1 MNILSVENIMITIGD
16 YPLSWIE
23 FTGTVLYFAS
33 VWLIARKNLLT
44 WPVSL
49 VSVTLYGILFW
60 QIRLYSDMLEQLY
73 YLGIGVW
80 GWISWTRIKD
90 EKQSIPSGF
99 SPPKVMAVWALG
111 IAAAGML
118 LGLAVARFHI
128 WLPSAFPA
136 PADYPFLDAFTTVA
150 SFAAMY
156 LMTRRRTES
165 WLWWIAID
173 AIGIGL
179 YWVKDVRF
187 IAIQYIALF
196 FMALWGLG
204 RWIAMDRASAQAA
217 RSGTL

>member
-16 YPLSWIE
+16 YP
-23 FTGTVLYFAS
+23 V
-33 VWLIARKNLLT
+33 
-44 WPVSL
+44 
-49 VSVTLYGILFW
+49 
-60 QIRLYSDMLEQLY
+60 
-73 YLGIGVW
+73 
-80 GWISWTRIKD
+80 
-90 EKQSIPSGF
+90 
-99 SPPKVMAVWALG
+99 
-111 IAAAGML
+111 
-118 LGLAVARFHI
+118 
-128 WLPSAFPA
+128 
-136 PADYPFLDAFTTVA
+136 LDAFTTVA

-196 FMALWGLG
+196 FMALWGLW

-217 RSGTL
+217 RSV

>member
-1 MNILSVENIMITIGD
+1 MNILSVENIMVSVGG

-23 FTGTVLYFAS
+23 FTGTILYFAS
-33 VWLIARKNLLT
+33 VWLVARKNLLT

-60 QIRLYSDMLEQLY
+60 QIQLYSDMLEQIY

-80 GWISWTRIKD
+80 GWISWKHIKD
-90 EKQSIPSGF
+90 EKQQIPTGF
-99 SPPKVMAVWALG
+99 SSPGVMVAWTLG
-111 IAAAGML
+111 IAAVGLL
-118 LGLAVARFHI
+118 LGLAVARFHL
-128 WLPSAFPA
+128 WMPAFFPA

-150 SFAAMY
+150 SFGAMY

-165 WLWWIAID
+165 WFWWIAID

-196 FMALWGLG
+196 FMASWGLL
-204 RWIAMDRASAQAA
+204 RWMATERQPVQGTSAAA
-217 RSGTL
+217 P